1 METCWKLLT
10 ILKNIRNNSSNT
22 YIINRSKKYVFF
34 KKNHNI
40 INGVGHLLNA
50 GDQIC
55 FIIPEYMN
63 KNIVEKGTKK
73 QKEHAWKNL
82 ILTEQLR
89 GRRLVTGLMSS
100 MFSVS
105 NKLDRTIFD
114 AGNTENLPGTLV
126 RREGEKPK
134 GGKTVSEAYDYSG
147 STYNFYKDIF
157 ERNSID
163 TRGMKLDSTVHYGE
177 DYNNA
182 FWNGTQ
188 MVYGDGDGEIFQR
201 FTKSID
207 VIGHELTH
215 GVTQYEAALEYEEE
229 PGALNESFSDVFGS
243 LVKQYS
249 LKQKADKA
257 DWLIGNGL
265 FTRKVRGTALRSM
278 KEPGSAYNDPTIGKD
293 PQPGHMKDYVN
304 TTSDNGGVHINSGI
318 PNRAF
323 YLTALELGGYA
334 WEKAGRIWYVT
345 LTERLRERSNFQK
358 AANVTFE
365 VAGEM
370 FGKHSIEQKAV
381 ADGWKA
387 VGLKAISSK

>member
-1 METCWKLLT
+1 M
-10 ILKNIRNNSSNT
+10 
-22 YIINRSKKYVFF
+22 FF
-34 KKNHNI
+34 SENHNI
-40 INGVGHLLNA
+40 INRKSHLLHPGN
-50 GDQIC
+50 QNC
-55 FIIPEYMN
+55 FIIPEYIYQR
-63 KNIVEKGTKK
+63 IVEKGTKT
-73 QKEHAWKNL
+73 QKEEAWKNL

-89 GRRLVTGLMSS
+89 GRRFVTGLMSS

-105 NKLDRTIFD
+105 NKLERTIYD
-114 AGNTENLPGTLV
+114 AEHTENLPGTVV
-126 RREGEKPK
+126 RREGEKAK
-134 GGKTVSEAYDYSG
+134 GGETVSEAYDYSG
-147 STYNFYKDIF
+147 ATYNFYKDIF

-177 DYNNA
+177 NYNNA

-215 GVTQYEAALEYEEE
+215 GVTQYEAALEYQRQ

-257 DWLIGNGL
+257 DWLIGAGL
-265 FTRKVRGTALRSM
+265 FTKKIKGVALRSM

-304 TTSDNGGVHINSGI
+304 TSDDNGGVHINSGI
-318 PNRAF
+318 PNHAF
-323 YLTALELGGYA
+323 YLTAIELGGYA
-334 WEKAGRIWYVT
+334 WEKAGRIWYIT
-345 LTERLRERSNFQK
+345 LTERLRERSSFQK
-358 AANVTFE
+358 AANATYE
-365 VAGEM
+365 VAGTLYD
-370 FGKHSIEQKAV
+370 KNSQEQNAV
-381 ADGWKA
+381 KRAWEQ
-387 VGLKAISSK
+387 VGIKVKTKVKAIKAIK